1 VLPVVELDD
10 NDAEML
16 DGEIVVDN
24 KCTVGISVG
33 NAVGLIEGVA
43 VGRKLGR

>member
-1 VLPVVELDD
+1 MLPVVELDD

-16 DGEIVVDN
+16 DGEIVVDDED
-24 KCTVGISVG
+24 TLGISVG